1 MIPKKPEVVIKVVA
15 EEYDLPVSTVD
26 DIVTFYY
33 KEVRK
38 NLSSLEHIKVNLPGL
53 GDFVMRKRSVESL
66 IKKYKNL
73 NNKYDT
79 QTFINYHNK
88 KNAEQKLLKLSAA
101 IIKINEFLETKKTFR
116 DGKQNSNNLE
126 E

>member
-101 IIKINEFLETKKTFR
+101 IIKINEFLETKKKFR
-116 DGKQNSNNLE
+116 DGKQNNNNLE

>member
-79 QTFINYHNK
+79 QTLINYHNK

-116 DGKQNSNNLE
+116 DGKQNNNNLE

>member
-116 DGKQNSNNLE
+116 DGKQNNNNLE